1 MSRIEDQLAIR
12 DLQERYATESDFN
25 NQDYYV
31 NIFRPDLKLRVYFYG
46 ELGMQ
51 ADSVENMISQY
62 KNFGK
67 AKASFH
73 QNGQHVIEFQ
83 DETHATGIAYALAT
97 LVNEKDGKNE
107 LAVHT
112 VRYFDKY
119 IKIDGRWWIQERN
132 QYFVYTSMQEVFNAE
147 DSTKIKR

>member
-1 MSRIEDQLAIR
+1 MATLEDRFAIR

-31 NIFRPDLKLRVYFYG
+31 NIFRPDVKLRVYFYG

-51 ADSVENMISQY
+51 VDSIDSMISQY
-62 KNFGK
+62 KSFGA

-73 QNGQHVIEFQ
+73 QNGQHVIDFQ
-83 DETHATGIAYALAT
+83 DDTHATGIAYALAT
-97 LVNEKDGKNE
+97 LVNEKDGVNE
-107 LAVHT
+107 LTFHT

-119 IKIDGRWWIQERN
+119 VKVDGRWWIQERN
-132 QYFVYTSMQEVFNAE
+132 QYFIYTASSPVLNTE
-147 DSTKIKR
+147 DATKK